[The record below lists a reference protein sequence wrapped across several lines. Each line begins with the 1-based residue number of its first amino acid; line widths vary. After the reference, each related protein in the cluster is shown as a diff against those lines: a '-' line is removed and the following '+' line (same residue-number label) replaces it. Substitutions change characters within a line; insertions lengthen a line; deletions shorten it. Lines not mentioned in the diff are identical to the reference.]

1 MTPSFRDLFY
11 LLPLL
16 VLAATPVVAMLGIAF
31 YRNHRLTL
39 ALTLSGLALAFGT
52 FAGVSPRLQQPRSI
66 TSLLLLDDYGLFY
79 LGLILIASGV
89 VAILSY
95 GYLEQREGP
104 CEEFYLLL
112 LLATLGSAVL
122 VVSHHFASFFL
133 GLEVLSVSLYG
144 LMAYVRS
151 SEKGLEAGLKYLILA
166 ATSAA
171 FLLFGLALIYAEL
184 GTMEFTPLA
193 SRMVLSD
200 VYNAWL
206 LAGLALMVVGIGF
219 KLAVVPFHLW
229 TPDVYEG
236 APAPVTAFVATAS
249 KGAVFALLL
258 RYFAQVDRLGSLWL
272 VFALIA
278 VASMFVGNL
287 LALLQNNVK
296 RILAYSS
303 IAHLGYLLV
312 AFVSG
317 GERMVTAVAYYLA
330 AYTVTTLIAFG
341 LVTVLSG
348 PGREAEDLEDYR
360 GLFWRQPYLA
370 GIFTAALLSLAG
382 IPLTGGFI
390 GKFYVVMVGAE
401 AAQWWL
407 VVLLVAN
414 SAIGLYY
421 YLRIVVAMAAPPVPE
436 GARVTVPWA
445 RGLVL
450 AALTLLLV
458 GLGVYPGPFI
468 YLIQH
473 TVARVM
479 SPDSTAFQSLFDR
492 TTGLWTIGLRME
504 SGGAGPG
511 SGWLGWP
518 SG

>member
-31 YRNHRLTL
+31 HRNHRLTL

-52 FAGVSPRLQQPRSI
+52 FAWVSPQLRQPRPV
-66 TSLLLLDDYGLFY
+66 TPLLLLDDYGLFY
-79 LGLILIASGV
+79 LGLILVASSV

-95 GYLEQREGP
+95 GYLEQWEGQR
-104 CEEFYLLL
+104 EEFYLLL

-144 LMAYVRS
+144 LVAYVRS
-151 SEKGLEAGLKYLILA
+151 SEKGVEAGIKYLILA

-184 GTMEFTPLA
+184 GTTEFTPLA
-193 SRMVLSD
+193 
-200 VYNAWL
+200 L
-206 LAGLALMVVGIGF
+206 LAARHPGSVGLLTGLALVVVGIGF

-249 KGAVFALLL
+249 KGALVALLL
-258 RYFAQVDRLGSLWL
+258 RYFAQVELLGSLGL
-272 VFALIA
+272 TFTLIA

-287 LALLQNNVK
+287 LALRQNNVK

-317 GERMVTAVAYYLA
+317 GDRMVTAVAYYLA

-341 LVTVLSG
+341 LVTLLSG

-390 GKFYVVMVGAE
+390 GKFYVVMVGVE
-401 AAQWWL
+401 AAQWLL
-407 VVLLVAN
+407 VFLLVAN

-421 YLRIVVAMAAPPVPE
+421 YLRIVVAMAALPAPE
-436 GARVTVPWA
+436 GVPVTVSRD
-445 RGLVL
+445 RGAVL

-479 SPDSTAFQSLFDR
+479 
-492 TTGLWTIGLRME
+492 
-504 SGGAGPG
+504 
-511 SGWLGWP
+511 
-518 SG
+518 